1 MINIIEEYEE
11 GRITFEELAEE
22 IHGYGER
29 LISIVGEEK
38 FIEYIHMVCYVHINH
53 NIKC

>member
-1 MINIIEEYEE
+1 MINIIEEYED
-11 GRITFEELAEE
+11 GRITFEELSED

-38 FIEYIHMVCYVHINH
+38 FTEYINLICYSNTTH
-53 NIKC
+53 NRNT